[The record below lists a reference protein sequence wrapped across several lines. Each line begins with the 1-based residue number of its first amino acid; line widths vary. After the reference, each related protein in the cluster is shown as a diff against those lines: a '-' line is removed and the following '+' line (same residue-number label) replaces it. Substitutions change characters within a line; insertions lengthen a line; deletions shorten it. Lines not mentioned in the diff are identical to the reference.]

1 SLREL
6 EDEILALAAHLYAGT
21 CRWLELVAEFDRRE
35 GWRAFGGCRSCAE
48 WIAWRCAVQ
57 PRAAREHLRV
67 ARRLAEIPLVHA
79 AFAAGELS
87 YAKVRALARV
97 ADEKSEPE
105 LLELARMMTAAQLER
120 TVRACRRVT
129 TAEANDLHETAYVST
144 YWDADGSLVLHGRLA
159 PEEGALFL
167 CALDQARDSL
177 AAPGRGSAEPRR
189 RPTSAEALVAV
200 AETSL
205 ASGAYEAD
213 GARSEIIGHVEADTL
228 ASDDEPGCVVEG
240 AGAVA
245 AETARRLAC

>member
-97 ADEKSEPE
+97 ADEESE
-105 LLELARMMTAAQLER
+105 AALLER
-120 TVRACRRVT
+120 TLRACRRVT
-129 TAEANDLHETAYVST
+129 TAEANDLHENAYVST